1 MLLAQSPVYNF
12 SHYDVYPLADMSSLP
27 IAGPGPGPAGG

>member
-12 SHYDVYPLADMSSLP
+12 SHFEVLPLADMSALP
-27 IAGPGPGPAGG
+27 VAPPQQ